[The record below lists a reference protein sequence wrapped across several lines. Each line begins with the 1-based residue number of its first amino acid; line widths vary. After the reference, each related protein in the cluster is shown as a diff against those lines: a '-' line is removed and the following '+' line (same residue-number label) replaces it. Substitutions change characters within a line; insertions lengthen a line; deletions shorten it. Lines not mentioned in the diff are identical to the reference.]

1 MTKLTNEI
9 KVIMEKKKNFFLILL
24 ETLEEEKEILK
35 SSDLD
40 ALWKLNH
47 KKNDLALDI
56 ENTRKNL
63 IELLHRFG
71 MVNDLDEK
79 KFSLEEFLNLFTD
92 LEEYDDISKICQD
105 LSLVKSKVYETQRVN
120 KMFVEEYLG
129 ILEELVTVITGS
141 GNNKTYSRQSIGS
154 ARSSGMLLSQEV

>member
-1 MTKLTNEI
+1 MTKLTTEI
-9 KVIMEKKKNFFLILL
+9 KKIMEIKKNLFLVLL

-47 KKNDLALDI
+47 RKNDIASDI
-56 ENTRKNL
+56 ENARKDL
-63 IELLHRFG
+63 IELLHRYG
-71 MVNDLDEK
+71 KINNLDEK
-79 KFSLEEFLNLFTD
+79 KFSLEEFLNLFID
-92 LEEYDDISKICQD
+92 SEEYDDVSEMCQD
-105 LSLVKSKVYETQRVN
+105 LSLVKSKVYETQKVN

-141 GNNKTYSRQSIGS
+141 GNNKTYSRQSIGP